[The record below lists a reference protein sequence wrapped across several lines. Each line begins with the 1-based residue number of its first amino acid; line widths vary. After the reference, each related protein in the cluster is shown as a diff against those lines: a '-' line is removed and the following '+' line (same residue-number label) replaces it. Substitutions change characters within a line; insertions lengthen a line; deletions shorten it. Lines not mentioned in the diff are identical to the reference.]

1 MWSSRKYH
9 FYVTQTQYENR
20 YRAEVLSGLINLV
33 NTKLGKVNPHFYT
46 RNNLEK
52 IVDHP
57 VHWPIAS
64 KIAGLFCDRFDPDRD
79 EKMTESEFQAR
90 SKELHD
96 SIHRK
101 VMEGAQISEESADV
115 RVCVF
120 EKKYQVNRITEEKH
134 QLEPQVLYT
143 MLNAVGATLRTNLF
157 VEDRYALSMR
167 LDPAFMGVNE
177 TMKSSPDEELP
188 IPFGTFFI
196 HGRSCD
202 AFHVRF
208 RDISRGGLRV
218 VIPKGG
224 SDAHEIESQRMYD
237 EAYSLAFAQQLK
249 NKDIPEGGSKAVCL
263 VRPGPYSKEDP
274 KYLVRKSVKA
284 FGDALLDLHSTHEET
299 KSRIVDWYVVFERS
313 V

>member
-79 EKMTESEFQAR
+79 EKMTESEFQER

-101 VMEGAQISEESADV
+101 VMEGAQISEESAD
-115 RVCVF
+115 
-120 EKKYQVNRITEEKH
+120 
-134 QLEPQVLYT
+134 VLYT

-188 IPFGTFFI
+188 IPFGT
-196 HGRSCD
+196 
-202 AFHVRF
+202 
-208 RDISRGGLRV
+208 
-218 VIPKGG
+218 
-224 SDAHEIESQRMYD
+224 
-237 EAYSLAFAQQLK
+237 
-249 NKDIPEGGSKAVCL
+249 
-263 VRPGPYSKEDP
+263 
-274 KYLVRKSVKA
+274 
-284 FGDALLDLHSTHEET
+284 
-299 KSRIVDWYVVFERS
+299 
-313 V
+313 

>member
-1 MWSSRKYH
+1 
-9 FYVTQTQYENR
+9 
-20 YRAEVLSGLINLV
+20 
-33 NTKLGKVNPHFYT
+33 
-46 RNNLEK
+46 
-52 IVDHP
+52 
-57 VHWPIAS
+57 
-64 KIAGLFCDRFDPDRD
+64 
-79 EKMTESEFQAR
+79 
-90 SKELHD
+90 
-96 SIHRK
+96 
-101 VMEGAQISEESADV
+101 
-115 RVCVF
+115 
-120 EKKYQVNRITEEKH
+120 
-134 QLEPQVLYT
+134 

-284 FGDALLDLHSTHEET
+284 FGDALPDLHSTHEET
-299 KSRIVDWYVVFERS
+299 KSRIVDWYVVFEREAREYQNFIHHLLPRENQITQTTNTTLEHRYGKDEQVYLGPDENIIPEDITWLVDRAAIRGYPIPNAFMS
-313 V
+313 SKPDSGINHKVYGVTSTGVNVFLDVALEKLCTSIPRTNLSQ